1 MQYKLYYN
9 NELIHKI
16 REYRQGGQNMA
27 EITICVPR
35 KTLTED
41 KVAILLD
48 DESSQVKVAPDNV
61 TITSPAIT
69 IQNNSED
76 AARKNEPVVIAK
88 NKEEEIIL
96 GVLHSDDYERK
107 IKELGLNSTSIK
119 SVLDGV
125 TKTHKGYS
133 FELKDV
139 NNSED

>member
-41 KVAILLD
+41 KVSILLN
-48 DESSQVKVAPDNV
+48 DESSQVKVTPNNV
-61 TITSPAIT
+61 TINSPAIT
-69 IQNNSED
+69 VKNDHED
-76 AARKNEPVVIAK
+76 TATKSEPVVIAK
-88 NKEEEIIL
+88 NKEVEVVL

-107 IKELGLNSTSIK
+107 IKELGLNPTSIK

-133 FELKDV
+133 FELKEVD
-139 NNSED
+139 NSED